1 MPRIFR
7 IALPVAACAVL
18 IAGCGSDVPSNGV
31 AKIGDTVITK
41 DQFNHWLTA
50 AAPGSAAPGSNVT
63 VPDPPDFTKCV
74 ANQAKQPVP
83 KGAKKPTAAQLKTQ
97 CKQQY
102 DALKQQ
108 VMQFLVSAEWIQQ
121 EAEKQGVKVSDKEV
135 QKQFAD
141 QKKQSFQKP
150 EDYKKFLQN
159 SGMTEAD
166 LLFRVKLDV
175 ISNDV
180 RSKII
185 KGKDKVS
192 DAQVSS
198 YYNKNKQRF
207 AQPERRDLLVVL
219 TRTKAKA
226 DAAKAALASG
236 QSWASVAKK
245 YSIDEASKAQGGK
258 LPGVAKGQQEKA
270 FDDAIFSAKK
280 NAITGPIKTQF
291 GYYLFKV
298 SKVTPASQQTLAQT
312 KETITNLLKSQNQQ
326 KALTEFVKTF
336 RKDYA
341 KKTKC
346 SKAYVI
352 PDCSNAPKTK
362 AGATPASGGA
372 PQQQAPQ
379 QAPPQQAPQQAP
391 PQQAPPQQAPST
403 GTTTSG
409 G

>member
-1 MPRIFR
+1 MPRILR
-7 IALPVAACAVL
+7 IALPIAACAVL
-18 IAGCGSDVPSNGV
+18 IAGCGSDVPTNGV

-41 DQFNHWLTA
+41 DQFNHWLNA
-50 AAPGSAAPGSNVT
+50 AAHGSAAPGSNVT
-63 VPDPPDFTKCV
+63 VPDPPNFAKCV

-83 KGAKKPTAAQLKTQ
+83 KGAKKPTSAQLKTQ

-108 VMQFLVSAEWIQQ
+108 VMQFLVSAAWIQA
-121 EAEKQGVKVSDKEV
+121 EADKQGVQVSDKEV
-135 QKQFAD
+135 QKQFQD
-141 QKKQSFQKP
+141 QKKQSFQKD
-150 EDYKKFLQN
+150 EDYKKFLQS

-180 RSKII
+180 RNKII
-185 KGKDKVS
+185 KGKDNVS
-192 DAQVSS
+192 QAQIAS

-207 AQPERRDLLVVL
+207 AQPERRDLNVVL

-226 DAAKAALASG
+226 AAAKQALDGG

-258 LPGVAKGQQEKA
+258 LPGVAKGQQEKS
-270 FDDAIFSAKK
+270 FDEAIFSAKK
-280 NAITGPIKTQF
+280 GDIVGPVKTQF
-291 GYYLFKV
+291 GYYVFDVTKT
-298 SKVTPASQQTLAQT
+298 TPASQQSLAQT
-312 KETITNLLKSQNQQ
+312 KETIRNLLKSQNQQ
-326 KALTEFVKTF
+326 KALNDFVKKF
-336 RKDYA
+336 RTDYKD
-341 KKTKC
+341 KTKC
-346 SKAYVI
+346 AKAYVI

-362 AGATPASGGA
+362 TTPTPASGQA
-372 PQQQAPQ
+372 PQQQAPTQ
-379 QAPPQQAPQQAP
+379 TPTPQQAPT
-391 PQQAPPQQAPST
+391 T

>member
-1 MPRIFR
+1 MPRILR
-7 IALPVAACAVL
+7 IALPIAACAAL
-18 IAGCGSDVPSNGV
+18 IAGCGGDVPSNGV
-31 AKIGDTVITK
+31 AKVGDSVITK
-41 DQFNHWLTA
+41 DQFNHWLQA
-50 AAPGSAAPGSNVT
+50 AAHGSAAPGSAVS
-63 VPDPPDFTKCV
+63 VPDPPEFAKCV

-83 KGAKKPTAAQLKTQ
+83 KGAKKPTTAQLKTQ

-121 EAEKQGVKVSDKEV
+121 EAKKQGVKVADKQV

-141 QKKQSFQKP
+141 QKKQSFQKDA
-150 EDYKKFLQN
+150 DYKKFLAS

-166 LLFRVKLDV
+166 LIFRVKLDV
-175 ISNDV
+175 ISNSV
-180 RSKII
+180 RNKVI
-185 KGKDKVS
+185 KGKDAVT
-192 DAQVSS
+192 DAQISS

-219 TRTKAKA
+219 TRTKPKA
-226 DAAKAALASG
+226 DQAKAAIAGG

-245 YSIDEASKAQGGK
+245 FSIDQASKAQGGK

-280 NAITGPIKTQF
+280 GTITGPIKTQF
-291 GYYLFKV
+291 GYYVFQV
-298 SKVTPASQQTLAQT
+298 TKVTPATQQSLAQT
-312 KETITNLLKSQNQQ
+312 KETIKNLLKSQNQQ
-326 KALTEFVKTF
+326 KSLNTFVTQF
-336 RKDYA
+336 RKNY
-341 KKTKC
+341 KNKTKC

-362 AGATPASGGA
+362 TATTPASGGSPQTQQTA
-372 PQQQAPQ
+372 PQTTPAPT
-379 QAPPQQAPQQAP
+379 
-391 PQQAPPQQAPST
+391 T
-403 GTTTSG
+403 GTGTSG

>member
-1 MPRIFR
+1 MPRILR
-7 IALPVAACAVL
+7 IALPIAACAAL
-18 IAGCGSDVPSNGV
+18 IAGCGGDVPSNGV
-31 AKIGDTVITK
+31 AKIGDSVITK
-41 DQFNHWLTA
+41 DQFNHWLDA
-50 AAPGSAAPGSNVT
+50 AAHGSAAPGSKVV
-63 VPDPPDFTKCV
+63 VPDPPDFAKCV

-83 KGAKKPTAAQLKTQ
+83 KGAKKPTSAQLKTQ

-121 EAEKQGVKVSDKEV
+121 EAKSQNVKVSDKEV

-141 QKKQSFQKP
+141 QKKQSFQKDA
-150 EDYKKFLQN
+150 DYKKFLAN

-166 LLFRVKLDV
+166 LIFRVKLDV
-175 ISNDV
+175 ISNSV
-180 RSKII
+180 RNKVI
-185 KGKDKVS
+185 KGKDAVS
-192 DAQVSS
+192 DAQITS

-226 DAAKAALASG
+226 DAAKAAIAGG
-236 QSWASVAKK
+236 QSWKSVAKK
-245 YSIDEASKAQGGK
+245 FSIDEASKAQGGK

-270 FDDAIFSAKK
+270 FDDAIFKAKK
-280 NAITGPIKTQF
+280 GATTGPIKTQF
-291 GYYLFKV
+291 GFYVFQV
-298 SKVTPASQQTLAQT
+298 TKVTPAAQQSLAQT
-312 KETITNLLKSQNQQ
+312 KETIKNLLKSQNQQ
-326 KALTEFVKTF
+326 KALNTFVTQF
-336 RKDYA
+336 RKDYK

-362 AGATPASGGA
+362 TATTPASGGS
-372 PQQQAPQ
+372 PQTQTPQ
-379 QAPPQQAPQQAP
+379 TTT
-391 PQQAPPQQAPST
+391 APST
-403 GTTTSG
+403 GTSTGTGTSG